1 MLRRSVLRS
10 VCVWWFLGAVLAA
23 QGQAPGAGETGA
35 AGAGPAGASTNT
47 EPLLVRQFGAEG
59 SSGSFRARF
68 APRGGGIERL
78 HLLDHYH
85 SLEAARAAQS
95 GGAAAAAGGHLLLAF
110 GGYEHALRLL
120 GAPARTR
127 FPEELGTALWSVA
140 DVEGGIAFTL
150 ASGQGLELRKTLVHE
165 PGQRGFRLDIE
176 LRNTGA
182 EPGGRIECELVGPV
196 LVSKAEASLIG
207 NSSVAIAATTD
218 GAVKHVGTAAGK
230 VQTLDVEFAKLSFA
244 GATNRFFGAF
254 LYPRDTASAQALTG
268 LWVDTLQPPL
278 DPGLGETNPVAR
290 VRYGL
295 GLVVPE
301 RGQRT
306 VLTFGL
312 YLGPKTYREFEKLA
326 DPERFAPMLDVDL
339 NPPCCIDVPG
349 GRFMAKLLLRL
360 LGWFQ
365 AVVGNW
371 GFAIVMLTI
380 LVRGLLAPLNYRMQK
395 SMRAY
400 SARMA
405 VLKPKL
411 DALKQ
416 RHADDPKAYQAAM
429 VAFQR
434 ENKLIP
440 PLGGCLPI
448 FLTMPVYLGL
458 FSALRTA
465 YELRQQPF
473 LFWIHDL
480 SRSDAMFAL
489 PFWPHDFNLLPLVW
503 IGLYLF
509 MMLRQPLPTEPQ
521 ARQMQQIMRYMP
533 ILIGVSL
540 YGYASALMVYMVTS
554 MLWTLLES
562 AVIKKILGP
571 VDPNVAAMTPTPM

>member
-1 MLRRSVLRS
+1 MSHGLLGSVFHAERIPVMSMSFRLLVS
-10 VCVWWFLGAVLAA
+10 MVMWVAAACLPLAA
-23 QGQAPGAGETGA
+23 Q
-35 AGAGPAGASTNT
+35 
-47 EPLLVRQFGAEG
+47 EPIVRQFGADG
-59 SSGSFRARF
+59 QSGAFRVRF
-68 APRGGGIERL
+68 RPHGAGIETL
-78 HLLDHYH
+78 HLLDHYAT
-85 SLEAARAAQS
+85 LEAARAAKQ
-95 GGAAAAAGGHLLLAF
+95 GGGGGGHLLLAF
-110 GGYEHALRLL
+110 GGYDHALRLV
-120 GAPARTR
+120 GAPAATR
-127 FPEELGTALWSVA
+127 FPEELGTALWTAS
-140 DVEGGIAFTL
+140 DVPDGIAFAL
-150 ASGQGLELRKTLVHE
+150 ASGQGLELHKTLVHE
-165 PGQRGFRLDIE
+165 PAQRGFRLEIE

-182 EPGGRIECELVGPV
+182 EPGGRIECQLIGPV

-207 NSSVAIAATTD
+207 NSSVAIAATHD
-218 GAVKHVGTAAGK
+218 GVEKHVGVAAGK
-230 VQTLDVEFAKLSFA
+230 IQTLEVDLAKLSFA
-244 GATNRFFGAF
+244 GSTNRFFGAF
-254 LYPRDTASAQALTG
+254 LYPRDAATAQALTG
-268 LWVDTLQPPL
+268 LWVDTVQPPL

-295 GLVVPE
+295 ALAVPA
-301 RGQRT
+301 RGESTR
-306 VLTFGL
+306 LTFGL
-312 YLGPKTYREFEKLA
+312 YLGPKAYREFEKLA

-360 LGWFQ
+360 LGWFH

-411 DALKQ
+411 DALKT
-416 RHADDPKAYQAAM
+416 RYADDPKAYQAAM

-480 SRSDAMFAL
+480 SRSDAMFEL

-509 MMLRQPLPTEPQ
+509 MMLRQPLPTDPQ

-562 AVIKKILGP
+562 AVIKKLLGP